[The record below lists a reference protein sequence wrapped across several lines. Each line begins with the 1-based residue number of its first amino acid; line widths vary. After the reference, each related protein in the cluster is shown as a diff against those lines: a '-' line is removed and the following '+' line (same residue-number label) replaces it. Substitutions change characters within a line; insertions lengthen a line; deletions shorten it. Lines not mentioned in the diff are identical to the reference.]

1 MLWRRGPERMSI
13 PERKSSVGTDNVV
26 HATTLVYCMLLRVG
40 TVRLRASHEQ
50 YELLTFQTRN

>member
-1 MLWRRGPERMSI
+1 MSI

-50 YELLTFQTRN
+50 YELLTFQTCS